1 MGNLGMN
8 LEYNEAADSERT
20 EIYKRAISTYGEEAQ
35 IRMVFEEMAELQKEL
50 CKHLR
55 GKEPFE
61 QIIRIAEEIADVEIM
76 LDQMKILFKLNEAVE
91 SHKEYKIFRLNQNLN
106 KEEGGIKHE

>member
-35 IRMVFEEMAELQKEL
+35 IRMVFEEM
-50 CKHLR
+50 
-55 GKEPFE
+55 
-61 QIIRIAEEIADVEIM
+61 EI
-76 LDQMKILFKLNEAVE
+76 QTTLFL
-91 SHKEYKIFRLNQNLN
+91 LGL
-106 KEEGGIKHE
+106 